1 MLCEYI
7 MMCLKKKEKI
17 NGIRYL
23 KKIIKY
29 WIIKKNIFIN
39 LCDLMLFLNYF
50 LYLFFCIL
58 SIVCLF
64 IFFLVLLVVEYIY
77 ILVLLLIVLVMV
89 SDGVLMELLLYCGLV
104 VILRVVDILL
114 VMCCYFILFWNGLE
128 LIIYLR
134 VIVFL

>member
-1 MLCEYI
+1 MWINWLWCVWI
-7 MMCLKKKEKI
+7 KGKI

-77 ILVLLLIVLVMV
+77 VLVLLLIVLVMV

-104 VILRVVDILL
+104 VILRVVDISL
-114 VMCCYFILFWNGLE
+114 VMRCYFILFWNGLE

>member
-1 MLCEYI
+1 
-7 MMCLKKKEKI
+7 
-17 NGIRYL
+17 
-23 KKIIKY
+23 
-29 WIIKKNIFIN
+29 
-39 LCDLMLFLNYF
+39 MLFLNYF